1 MICLGRFRTVFV
13 IFACLLTSAVLAAEE
28 KSRVASSI
36 EVQRALSLRGHDVGA
51 VDGVWGKRSDR
62 ALQAF
67 QRAAG
72 LPATGIVD
80 RTTLRL
86 LMPERFG
93 LDAEMKVAADQR
105 TEPLLDRTN
114 GDLVTLL
121 RLSLTGIGHCSIADV
136 DTTKVV
142 ERVKGRFAD
151 RYNELRTI
159 IEIAADREVTGRPF
173 LDDAHRSRSCPEW
186 ATTAA
191 SFGLVF
197 EKPAPP
203 TTHVSPPAAMIAPSE
218 VRPAP
223 SPSNPSQS
231 TPWGVLVFG
240 CAIALAGV
248 VWWLRRTTRAVV
260 GSAATASAEANRRP
274 VVATEV
280 AQPAVSIGAPADPL
294 AQRLDEYGRTLDEAR
309 RRREWYSGGRAEG
322 EKIVVATITAST
334 DEPMRRQEHRPT
346 SGLATELEAHRRS
359 VFEVLRNPSPKGSP
373 ATWIPE
379 GTPVAIGS
387 RSVTRGSIWLGG
399 TLPRRGDRFTNE
411 NCLVDPAL
419 PIATRV
425 DPSELYLP
433 YWPSYSDL
441 SPSAR
446 KVYVDWLASDRSDPA
461 TEIGFVFLYFYG
473 LERRLMIDCPAPDR
487 LQVRREVERLL
498 GIYGTNHSFRRY
510 ATTLLRSEAIQAE
523 GLSKDPD
530 WDPDASGFEV
540 PLEILVALG
549 RRVRDGQPIEPDLLL
564 AFTKTHP
571 ETSVRTPAKRALA
584 ELRALFADAVEKA
597 FPKGVRVGGAARI
610 RRLKASYRAA
620 SGSFEIDLVTAEH
633 GLPDISG
640 LAEPIG
646 TARRLLEDCTTALDA
661 YSRELGKSPGLVP
674 TLAAVARLPPLL
686 RRPRAEAL
694 PGNPV
699 AVLLDLA
706 RTAQTITARDLAARL
721 GIDTGG
727 SIAKARLRDWAALL
741 AGLGFGVT
749 FDPIAVLRPVK
760 ADDPAVVFALERD
773 DGTAAP
779 PGDAFRM
786 AQLSLAL
793 AMMIALA
800 DGNFDPSEQAG
811 LLAMIAHTE
820 GLELDEQRR
829 LIAEMKVQIAAPHGL
844 ADLKARLKAAPVSAR
859 EQLGRSLVAIAGSD
873 GIVEPREVALLEKL
887 FRQLDLDGAS
897 LYAQLHGNVAS
908 MPVASPKATPD
919 PQTPA
924 ATPSPATAP
933 ASPGGIDLARL
944 SIIRRETAG
953 TASVLSQIFAE
964 DEPEEEEISAPSP
977 EAESAGDD
985 VDDGLDG
992 RHRALLA
999 EIVERTEW
1007 PRREFDRLVR
1017 DAGLMPGAVIEALN
1031 DWALDRF
1038 DDVLIEGDDPIVANT
1053 HLLPETRSSSPA

>member
-1 MICLGRFRTVFV
+1 MICLGRFRTVFL
-13 IFACLLTSAVLAAEE
+13 ILACLLTSAVVAAEE

-121 RLSLTGIGHCSIADV
+121 RLSLTGIGRCSIADV

-142 ERVKGRFAD
+142 ERVKGRFAE
-151 RYNELRTI
+151 RYDELRTI
-159 IEIAADREVTGRPF
+159 IEIAADREVTGRLF

-231 TPWGVLVFG
+231 TPWGVLAFV
-240 CAIALAGV
+240 CAITFAGV

-260 GSAATASAEANRRP
+260 GPAATATVSVEASRRP
-274 VVATEV
+274 VGATEV
-280 AQPAVSIGAPADPL
+280 AQPAVSVGAPADPL

-346 SGLATELEAHRRS
+346 SGLATELELHRRS

-399 TLPRRGDRFTNE
+399 TLPRRGDRFANE

-425 DPSELYLP
+425 DPSELDLP

-446 KVYVDWLASDRSDPA
+446 KIYVDWLASDRSDPA

-510 ATTLLRSEAIQAE
+510 ATTLLRSEAIKAE

-571 ETSVRTPAKRALA
+571 ETSVRTPAKRAPA

-686 RRPRAEAL
+686 RRTRAEAL

-699 AVLLDLA
+699 AVLRDLA
-706 RTAQTITARDLAARL
+706 QTGEPVTARDLAARL
-721 GIDTGG
+721 GLDTDG

-749 FDPIAVLRPVK
+749 FDPLCVLRPVK

-779 PGDAFRM
+779 PGDALRM

-800 DGNFDPSEQAG
+800 DGSFDPSEQAG

-820 GLELDEQRR
+820 GLEPDERRR

-844 ADLKARLKAAPVSAR
+844 ADLKARLKAAPASAR

-924 ATPSPATAP
+924 ATPSRATAP

-964 DEPEEEEISAPSP
+964 DEPEEEEISAPPP
-977 EAESAGDD
+977 EAESAGEE
-985 VDDGLDG
+985 VGDGLDG

-1007 PRREFDRLVR
+1007 SRREFDRLVR

-1038 DDVLIEGDDPIVANT
+1038 DDVLIEGDDPIVANA
-1053 HLLPETRSSSPA
+1053 HLLSETR